1 MRILRTELPSGERV
15 YAAREPDG
23 RVRRLAGPPFE
34 TLQTVGEP
42 FEAGR
47 LLAPVE
53 AVAVIGIAQNYRA
66 HAMEMGGELPER
78 PVFFM
83 KLPTVVIG
91 PDEAI
96 RLPRALRSD
105 KVDYEGELAVVIGKT
120 CRNVSR
126 EEVTDCILGITVA
139 NDVTARDWQKE
150 WGGGQFCRGKS
161 FDTFCPLGPEIVTLD
176 EAGDFRDLRIV
187 TRLNGEVM
195 QDSRTSDLIFDVAV
209 LIAFISGSTTVPAG
223 TVILTGTPSGVGA
236 ARTPPRF
243 LGEGDVVEITLEGV
257 GTLRNPV
264 SEEPPGGAR
273 CH

>member
-23 RVRRLAGPPFE
+23 RVRRLAGTPFE
-34 TLQTVGEP
+34 TRRTIGEA

-53 AVAVIGIAQNYRA
+53 ASAVIGIAQNYRA
-66 HAMEMGGELPER
+66 HAMEMGGDLPAR

-91 PDEAI
+91 PDEPV

-105 KVDYEGELAVVIGKT
+105 KVDYEGELAVVVGKT
-120 CRNVSR
+120 CRNVAR
-126 EEVTDCILGITVA
+126 EEAYECILGITAA

-176 EAGDFRDLRIV
+176 EAGDIHDLRIL

-195 QDSRTSDLIFDVAV
+195 QDSRTSDLIFDVAE

-223 TVILTGTPSGVGA
+223 TVILTGTPSGVGV

-243 LGEGDVVEITLEGV
+243 LREGDVVEISVEGV

-264 SEEPPGGAR
+264 EAERPAGAR
-273 CH
+273 

>member
-1 MRILRTELPSGERV
+1 MRIIRTELSSGERV
-15 YAAREPDG
+15 YAAHGGDG
-23 RVRRLAGPPFE
+23 VFRRLAAPPFE
-34 TLQTVGEP
+34 GPLTFAERLEP
-42 FEAGR
+42 KR
-47 LLAPVE
+47 LLAPLE
-53 AVAVIGIAQNYRA
+53 ATAVIGIAQNYRA
-66 HAMEMGGELPER
+66 HAMEMGGDLPER

-91 PDEAI
+91 PDDAI

-105 KVDYEGELAVVIGKT
+105 KVDFEGELAVVIGKT

-126 EEVTDCILGITVA
+126 EDALDYVLGITAA

-176 EAGDFRDLRIV
+176 EAGDIHDLRIV

-195 QDSRTSDLIFDVAV
+195 QDSRTSDLIFDVAD

-223 TVILTGTPSGVGA
+223 TVILTGTPSGVGV

-243 LGEGDVVEITLEGV
+243 LRAGDVVEISVGDV

-264 SEEPPGGAR
+264 EEEPAPAAG
-273 CH
+273 